1 MNVLSWVS
9 RKSRFIVL
17 YGLVAVLIFSG
28 FRLLQDRSWFMGLFF
43 FVSSFLIIYIYAIS
57 KKIPGKYLLPGVLL
71 LILFQI
77 YPSFYSGVVAFT
89 NDSNGHQLSKVQAI
103 DAIIEDSM
111 SAVPDAQPI
120 PYTAAV
126 DPGSQEVLVIF
137 RYPES
142 TLWIANS
149 TRLTPFLESD
159 LSLDSTGKVIKA
171 IGYDVLS
178 PTETEEKSLE
188 LQEIKIRLQDGVT
201 ALPLD
206 YEYLEV
212 LRPNFIYSASND
224 ELTDLQSGTNYKPN
238 DNGQMASQDG
248 ELLYPG
254 WKTYVGWRNFS
265 SIITEKEIRAPIV
278 SVLTW
283 TIVNAFLVVVLSFL
297 LGLTLAL
304 IFNSPHLRSKR
315 LYRTIF
321 ITPLAIPSVLSV
333 LVWAGLFTT
342 ETGVID
348 RLFHISTP
356 WLTDAIWARVAVLI
370 VELWISFP
378 YMFLITTGA
387 IQAIPHEIIE
397 AASIDGATHFKS
409 FSQIKLPLVLRTV
422 APLLVASGAM
432 ALNNFGVIY
441 LLTSGGPTFA
451 NSNGNA
457 GATDILISYTYK
469 LAFNANEGNN
479 YGLASALS
487 ILNFLLIAGAS
498 VYGLRKIKTMEG
510 IN

>member
-1 MNVLSWVS
+1 MNILSWIS
-9 RKSRFIVL
+9 RKSRFIFL
-17 YGLVAVLIFSG
+17 YALVAVLIFAG
-28 FRLLQDRSWFMGLFF
+28 IKLLQDRSWFLGFFF
-43 FVSSFLIIYIYAIS
+43 FVSSFLIIYIYSIS

-89 NDSNGHQLSKVQAI
+89 NDSNGHQLSKEQAI
-103 DAIIEDSM
+103 AAIIDDSM
-111 SAVPDAQPI
+111 SPVPDAEPI
-120 PYTAAV
+120 LYTAALN
-126 DPGSQEVLVIF
+126 PSSQEVLVIF
-137 RYPES
+137 RYPE
-142 TLWIANS
+142 TKLWIANS
-149 TRLTPFLESD
+149 SSISPLLESD
-159 LSLDSTGKVIKA
+159 VIFDSSGKALSV
-171 IGYDVLS
+171 IGYKALNPS
-178 PTETEEKSLE
+178 QTEEKGLE
-188 LQEIKIRLQDGVT
+188 LQEIKIELQDGLMVQ
-201 ALPLD
+201 PVD
-206 YEYLEV
+206 YDYLEV
-212 LRPNFIYSASND
+212 LKPTFRYD
-224 ELTDLQSGTNYKPN
+224 ESRDQLTDLLSGETYQPN
-238 DNGQMASQDG
+238 DNGQMASQSGD
-248 ELLYPG
+248 LLYPG
-254 WKTYVGWRNFS
+254 WKAYVGWRNFS

-283 TIVNAFLVVVLSFL
+283 TIINAFLVVVLSFL
-297 LGLTLAL
+297 FGLTLAL

-356 WLTDAIWARVAVLI
+356 WLTDAMWARVAVLI

-409 FSQIKLPLVLRTV
+409 FTQIKLPLVVRTV
-422 APLLVASGAM
+422 APLLIASGAM

-441 LLTSGGPTFA
+441 LLTAGGPTFA

-498 VYGLRKIKTMEG
+498 IYGLRRIKTMEG